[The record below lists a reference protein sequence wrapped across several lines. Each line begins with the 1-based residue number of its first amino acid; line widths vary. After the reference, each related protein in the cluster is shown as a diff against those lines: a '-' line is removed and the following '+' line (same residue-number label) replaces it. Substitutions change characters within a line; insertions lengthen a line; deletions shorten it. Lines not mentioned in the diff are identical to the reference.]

1 MKRKVTVVHQ
11 NYDNSLQHWEC
22 QLWDINSHGDVRA
35 HPFHSFLVTEE
46 VWTVSH
52 ILMVEQ

>member
-1 MKRKVTVVHQ
+1 MKPKVTVVSQ
-11 NYDNSLQHWEC
+11 IYNSLQHWKYE
-22 QLWDINSHGDVRA
+22 LWDMNSRGEVRT

-46 VWTVSH
+46 VCTVSG